1 MRGMKKWEYAEITY
15 KAPEDTLTVRF
26 PDPEQEPTVAVSS
39 DPFAFLN
46 RLGQND
52 GWELVSVTTHD
63 GLQRYTLKRPV
74 EELLPPV
81 DNS

>member
-1 MRGMKKWEYAEITY
+1 MRGMQKWEYAEITY
-15 KAPEDTLTVRF
+15 RPPEDTLTIRF
-26 PDPEQEPTVAVSS
+26 PDPEGEPTTAISS
-39 DPFAFLN
+39 DPFLFLN

-52 GWELVSVTTHD
+52 GWELVSVTLHD

-74 EELLPPV
+74 EEMPS